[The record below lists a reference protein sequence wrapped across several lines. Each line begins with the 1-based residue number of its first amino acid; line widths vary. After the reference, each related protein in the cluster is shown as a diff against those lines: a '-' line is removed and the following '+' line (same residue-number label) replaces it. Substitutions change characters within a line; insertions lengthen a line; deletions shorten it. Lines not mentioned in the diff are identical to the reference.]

1 MPRQTPYNTTR
12 SSGSAASASL
22 GIASGNNRLNSS
34 GTPYIDPRA
43 RSSQQINNIVQAG
56 QTLPVPC
63 NGNQFY
69 VLFSSA
75 NIDIR
80 PSGGVFNEYTQ
91 GTGLNLPDINAF
103 NLLEVKNNTAG
114 AIVFALFV
122 GFDGFIDNRLILA
135 NNLTPQVSFP
145 TYPTA
150 SAAATVSIIDQSGQ
164 PITDVNGDSWYAIQ
178 RQAIMVFNP
187 DTGVTLL
194 LQKFGSVVSNGPAV
208 AAIYPQTSLNY
219 PVSGDYTLSVGG
231 GMVNAIVSEIYTAL
245 AAVLPTP

>member
-1 MPRQTPYNTTR
+1 MATARNN
-12 SSGSAASASL
+12 GSRAGAAAASASL
-22 GIASGNNRLNSS
+22 GIATGNNRLNSS

-56 QTLPVPC
+56 QTIPVPC

-103 NLLEVKNNTAG
+103 SLLEVKNNTNA
-114 AIVFALFV
+114 AVVFALFV

-135 NNLTPQVSFP
+135 NNLTPQVAYP
-145 TYPTA
+145 TYPVA
-150 SAAATVSIIDQSGQ
+150 SAATQINITDRSGQ
-164 PITDVNGDSWYAIQ
+164 AFDDINGNHWYAIQ

-194 LQKFGSVVSNGPAV
+194 LQKSGSAVSNGPAV
-208 AAIYPQTSLNY
+208 GVIYPQTSLNF
-219 PVSGDYTLSVGG
+219 PIVGDYTISVGG
-231 GMVNAIVSEIYTAL
+231 GNVNAIVSEIYTSLPAT
-245 AAVLPTP
+245 LPTP